1 VPGLRSIYL
10 GLLRA
15 WAWMAEAPLRGGPA
29 PQPSAAPRIVPWLAH
44 AAVAALLVA
53 IGVEMVNDNSSVPQ
67 WMRVTQP
74 SWAKAIIEY
83 PRLLQG
89 WRMFA
94 PDPPLIDTMIHVD
107 AVTAD
112 GTHVD
117 PYNRV
122 ASREGF
128 PDGNVVP
135 DNMDQSQFF
144 TMYSDRIADPNYAAY
159 RQAFLEWLLAY
170 PQRTGRATDCLT
182 EFNVYLVSDQS
193 PAPGA
198 GSRPTPL
205 KRERFM
211 QYTAPADSPCAALQL
226 TAAVHALR

>member
-1 VPGLRSIYL
+1 
-10 GLLRA
+10 
-15 WAWMAEAPLRGGPA
+15 
-29 PQPSAAPRIVPWLAH
+29 
-44 AAVAALLVA
+44 
-53 IGVEMVNDNSSVPQ
+53 
-67 WMRVTQP
+67 
-74 SWAKAIIEY
+74 
-83 PRLLQG
+83 
-89 WRMFA
+89 
-94 PDPPLIDTMIHVD
+94 MIHVD

-117 PYNRV
+117 PYNGV
-122 ASREGF
+122 ASRLGF
-128 PDGNVVP
+128 PDGDVVP
-135 DNMDQSQFF
+135 ENMDQSQFF

-211 QYTAPADSPCAALQL
+211 QYTAPTDSACAALKL
-226 TAAVHALR
+226 TSAVHALSASSR